1 MDKFFEKTLSSNKI
15 YDGKI
20 FEILSDKVELSD
32 GLVRPREVVVHP
44 GGVVVVAQKDESVLM
59 VKQYRYPI
67 HSTQFELPAGKL
79 EKGEDPFEAAKREL
93 LEETGYYAKNW
104 SSLGFIYT
112 SPGICTEK
120 LYLYKADE
128 LYFEGQM
135 PDEGEIIDCFEMKL
149 DQILKMVKNGEINDA
164 KTICGLARAFGL
176 QVEI

>member
-67 HSTQFELPAGKL
+67 HSNCWKKQDIMQRIGVRWVLSIRAPEFAQRNCIFTKQMSYILKDRCL
-79 EKGEDPFEAAKREL
+79 MR
-93 LEETGYYAKNW
+93 
-104 SSLGFIYT
+104 
-112 SPGICTEK
+112 EK
-120 LYLYKADE
+120 L
-128 LYFEGQM
+128 
-135 PDEGEIIDCFEMKL
+135 
-149 DQILKMVKNGEINDA
+149 
-164 KTICGLARAFGL
+164 
-176 QVEI
+176 